1 MPILLKE
8 HHPSLEVSLKHLLTV
23 WLDCYSDKTRQAV
36 GALDCVRI
44 FIDNK
49 IHYTHNLVAQQT
61 CGLVY

>member
-1 MPILLKE
+1 MGNFHQCSII
-8 HHPSLEVSLKHLLTV
+8 PSLEISTKWTIIWIVTV
-23 WLDCYSDKTRQAV
+23 TRQAV

-61 CGLVY
+61 RGLVY